1 MSNQASL
8 PAESPE
14 EVARLREDLIAF
26 YRPINSQERFAIER
40 IALAQQS
47 LLRVARLETQL
58 FAVPDA
64 ELLAIMGSDSY
75 KLFLRHQAQAERAYK
90 CALDE
95 LTLLQS
101 LRPLMPVAPQPAAP
115 APKPQ
120 LVATAAAA
128 APASPPRSPAV
139 GAPKS
144 APAPAPA
151 VASAALAGS
160 AGNLAL
166 RL

>member
-1 MSNQASL
+1 MSTQ
-8 PAESPE
+8 PAPLIEPSE
-14 EVARLREDLIAF
+14 ELARLREDLIAF

-120 LVATAAAA
+120 LVAAAAA
-128 APASPPRSPAV
+128 APASPPCSPAV

-151 VASAALAGS
+151 AASAALAGS